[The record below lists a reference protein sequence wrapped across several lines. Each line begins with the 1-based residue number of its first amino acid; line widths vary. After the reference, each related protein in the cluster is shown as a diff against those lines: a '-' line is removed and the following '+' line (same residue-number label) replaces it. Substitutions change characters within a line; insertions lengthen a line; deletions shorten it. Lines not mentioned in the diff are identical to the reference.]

1 MDIAVRANLCGS
13 CGERPICVDIVVT
26 DQSEWILCGNSI
38 KRPIC
43 VDTVVIMMRDQSM
56 RILW

>member
-1 MDIAVRANLCGS
+1 M
-13 CGERPICVDIVVT
+13 DIVVT
-26 DQSEWILCGNSI
+26 DQSEWILCGYSI